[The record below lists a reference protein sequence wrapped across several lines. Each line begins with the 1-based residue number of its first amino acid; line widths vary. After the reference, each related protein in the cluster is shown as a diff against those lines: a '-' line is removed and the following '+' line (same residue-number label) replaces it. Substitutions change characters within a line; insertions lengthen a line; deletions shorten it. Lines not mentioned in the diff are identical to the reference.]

1 MNKSFCSSLHTEFSV
16 LKQLYFYHIVSL
28 FSRISK
34 VCNKHT
40 KVYFF
45 NTFTVGVWQKNCV
58 QGGCNWIILL
68 SGYFPANIYLL
79 KVNNRNTRKRCEI
92 CSELTIKSPERR
104 QWRRSDVFIVNFEH
118 ISHLF
123 LVFLLSV
130 LNMQMLAGVFIFG
143 TFNWP

>member
-1 MNKSFCSSLHTEFSV
+1 MNKSFCRSLHTEFSV

-28 FSRISK
+28 FSRICK
-34 VCNKHT
+34 VCNKYT

-68 SGYFPANIYLL
+68 SAYFPANIYLL
-79 KVNNRNTRKRCEI
+79 KVNNRDTRKRCEI
-92 CSELTIKSPERR
+92 CSKLTIKS
-104 QWRRSDVFIVNFEH
+104 RSGVFIVNFEH

-130 LNMQMLAGVFIFG
+130 LNMQMLAEVFIFG